1 MNLMKHE
8 KRELIVVVALVTL
21 CLFSLILGMLALKD
35 GQGQMHSGNE
45 VKKELLSQ
53 LGNYQDYI
61 PIIGLEGVIYDG
73 FSKNSPFSSD
83 TDAMSCKAELQKAL
97 DDKKARAV
105 LLRMNSP
112 GGTVAASQEIYQL
125 VKKLREA
132 KKPVLVSMGDI
143 CGSGCYYIASAADGI
158 VANPGTLT
166 GSIGVISQGVNLKGL
181 FDRLGIKDQ
190 TFKAGKFKDI
200 GSSQRE
206 LMPEEI
212 EILNKLLEN
221 SYEQFLNDIHAGRGI
236 ELDKLRE
243 IARGIIYTG
252 TQAKEVGLVDHLGTL
267 EDAKLI
273 LKDLLKTKYK
283 MRGADHL
290 AFRETWDSG
299 NLSSLEG
306 LFNMSPAKNEM
317 ATSLQQILVGEAPYG
332 ATARF
337 QPLWLME
344 R

>member
-1 MNLMKHE
+1 MNLMRQE
-8 KRELIVVVALVTL
+8 KRELIVVIALITL
-21 CLFSLILGMLALKD
+21 CLLSSILGMVILKD
-35 GQGQMHSGNE
+35 GQGQIGASGE

-53 LGNYQDYI
+53 IGNYQDYI
-61 PIIGLEGVIYDG
+61 PVIGLEGVIYDG
-73 FSKNSPFSSD
+73 FTKSSPFSSD
-83 TDAMSCKAELQKAL
+83 TDSISCKLELKKAL
-97 DDKKARAV
+97 EDKKAKAV

-112 GGTVAASQEIYQL
+112 GGTVAASQEIYEL
-125 VKKLREA
+125 VQKLREA
-132 KKPVLVSMGDI
+132 NKPVLVSMGDI
-143 CGSGCYYIASAADGI
+143 CGSGCYYIASAADAI

-221 SYEQFLNDIHAGRGI
+221 SYDQFLHDINAGRGI
-236 ELDKLRE
+236 ELEKLE
-243 IARGIIYTG
+243 NIARGIIYTG
-252 TQAKEVGLVDHLGTL
+252 SQAKEIGLVDHLGTL
-267 EDAKLI
+267 EDSKLI
-273 LKDLLKTKYK
+273 LKDILKSKYK
-283 MRGADHL
+283 FKAADSL
-290 AFRETWDSG
+290 SFRETWDSG
-299 NLSSLEG
+299 QLSSLEG
-306 LFNMSPAKNEM
+306 LFGMKNSAKDTIKSIFNSELN
-317 ATSLQQILVGEAPYG
+317 SSSV
-332 ATARF
+332 F

>member
-1 MNLMKHE
+1 MSLIKQE
-8 KRELIVVVALVTL
+8 KREIIVVITLVAL
-21 CLFSLILGMLALKD
+21 CLLSSVLGMVLLKD
-35 GQGQMHSGNE
+35 GQGQIHSGNE

-53 LGNYQDYI
+53 IGNYQDYI

-73 FSKNSPFSSD
+73 FAKSSPFSSA
-83 TDAMSCKAELQKAL
+83 TDAISCKQELQKAL
-97 DDKKARAV
+97 DDKKAKAV

-143 CGSGCYYIASAADGI
+143 CGSGCYYIASAANSI

-166 GSIGVISQGVNLKGL
+166 GSIGVISQGVNLKGF

-206 LMPEEI
+206 LIPEEI
-212 EILNKLLEN
+212 SILNKLLEN
-221 SYEQFLNDIHAGRGI
+221 SYDQFLNDIHAGRGI
-236 ELDKLRE
+236 EIDKLQI

-252 TQAKEVGLVDHLGTL
+252 SQAKEVGLVDHLGTL
-267 EDAKLI
+267 EDSKVI

-283 MRGADHL
+283 VKGADSL
-290 AFRETWDSG
+290 AFRETWDG
-299 NLSSLEG
+299 GQFSSLEG
-306 LFNMSPAKNEM
+306 LFGMKMSQKDSIKNLL
-317 ATSLQQILVGEAPYG
+317 TGENG
-332 ATARF
+332 TASSIF